1 MQTIATKVNISEDHK
16 LTIQL
21 PANIPAGE
29 YEVVLVLSNSSPQ
42 PSVQASIAE
51 AQALVRQFVPAERS
65 LVAELID
72 ERRKEGLCE

>member
-72 ERRKEGLCE
+72 ERREEGLCE